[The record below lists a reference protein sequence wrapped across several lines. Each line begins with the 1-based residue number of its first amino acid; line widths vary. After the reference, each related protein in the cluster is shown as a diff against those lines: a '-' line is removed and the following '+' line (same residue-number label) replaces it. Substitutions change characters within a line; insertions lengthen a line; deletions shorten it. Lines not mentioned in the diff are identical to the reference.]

1 MNFGHFTWSST
12 SFVEDCATGGALIE
26 WLEIY
31 YFRRLVF
38 CSRLQLNFAVNINFV
53 SLVKAL
59 LLKRDIALC
68 LLIS

>member
-1 MNFGHFTWSST
+1 MNFGHFSWSST
-12 SFVEDCATGGALIE
+12 SFVEDCATGRALIV
-26 WLEIY
+26 WLETY

-38 CSRLQLNFAVNINFV
+38 YSGLQLNFAVNMNFV
-53 SLVKAL
+53 SLVKVL